1 VRTLGILVSGLIA
14 LVLAAPAV
22 RAAEAGAAP
31 GGKVRVLTGSGAH
44 SKEMWLTPGN
54 GQRESFRDCP
64 NCPEMVVVPAGEF
77 VMGSPKD
84 EPNRWAFS
92 EKQQKIAFGRAFAAG
107 KYAVTRGEFEAF
119 VTATRRAMADKCE
132 MPDGSMAAIPGGS
145 WRSPGFKQ
153 TARHPV
159 VCVTNGDADA
169 YAAWLSQKTGKKYRL
184 IVDSEREYA
193 ARAGTTSAFWWGDT
207 ITPDQANYDSQWPF
221 EPGGPKGKPLA
232 ATLPVDAFK
241 PNPWG
246 LYQVH
251 GNVAEWVEDCW
262 NNVAMTAPADGSV
275 RPEEGCTH
283 LMHRGGGWRSGPA
296 ALRSAA
302 VGLSAADAFSDVG
315 FRVARDL

>member
-1 VRTLGILVSGLIA
+1 MLV
-14 LVLAAPAV
+14 
-22 RAAEAGAAP
+22 
-31 GGKVRVLTGSGAH
+31 GSGAH
-44 SKEMWLTPGN
+44 SNEMWLSPGN

-92 EKQQKIAFGRAFAAG
+92 ENRQKITFKRAFVAG
-107 KYAVTRGEFEAF
+107 KYAVTRGEFETF
-119 VTATRRAMADKCE
+119 VTATRHAMTDKCE
-132 MPDGSMAAIPGGS
+132 LPDGSGTTAKAGAS

-159 VCVTNGDADA
+159 VCVTNEDADA
-169 YAAWLSQKTGKKYRL
+169 YAAWLSRKTSKKYRL
-184 IVDSEREYA
+184 IVDSEREYL
-193 ARAGTTSAFWWGDT
+193 ARAGTTTAFWWGST
-207 ITPDQANYDSQWPF
+207 ITPDQADYDSRWPF
-221 EPGGPKGKPLA
+221 EPGGPKGKPRL

-262 NNVAMTAPADGSV
+262 DNITMTAPADGSV
-275 RPEEGCTH
+275 RPDGQCH
-283 LMHRGGGWRSGPA
+283 SLMHRGGGWHSGPA

-302 VGLSAADAFSDVG
+302 AGLSTNNAFSYAG